1 MKRGEMN
8 LAIVLVAI
16 LLIGAVSFVYY
27 KNSFPNTEEN
37 AAASGNQENL
47 EDAISELAPEIPEP
61 KIQTKEFAIE
71 TDDYGFYINGDG
83 VPSISVNSGDET
95 KITFNVKTQNVYYGG
110 LDFRGC
116 GQNAGKINP
125 GSSTIVEFTASEN
138 CMITSY
144 WPLSGVV
151 KTNLKILVN

>member
-1 MKRGEMN
+1 MVK
-8 LAIVLVAI
+8 VAI
-16 LLIGAVSFVYY
+16 NGFGRIGRLFFRQIADHKELVVVAV
-27 KNSFPNTEEN
+27 NDL
-37 AAASGNQENL
+37 GNQENL

-71 TDDYGFYINGDG
+71 ADDYGFYINGDG

-138 CMITSY
+138 CTITSY